1 MEVSDKWQFL
11 ATSKQRGQMPAQNAG
26 GQAGRQ
32 AGRQARAAGQG
43 QGRLAGAGKWRE

>member
-32 AGRQARAAGQG
+32 AGRQAGKSSRARARETG
-43 QGRLAGAGKWRE
+43 WRG